1 MATAGA
7 MKELWSR
14 SAGLDWTCGMATV
27 TRHAEAL
34 LTAAAL
40 RRGKG
45 PWIEATKHVV
55 AEMRLFQLEN
65 RQVIGN
71 SALWATGSWHVSAA
85 DAGWEATGGGNP

>member
-1 MATAGA
+1 
-7 MKELWSR
+7 
-14 SAGLDWTCGMATV
+14 MATV

-40 RRGKG
+40 RRGNG

-65 RQVIGN
+65 RQLIGN
-71 SALWATGSWHVSAA
+71 SAL
-85 DAGWEATGGGNP
+85 